1 MPRALLPL
9 PLCRIFFSENN
20 LIFTQFAQAPS
31 SGKGVGGHW
40 RDLALVPLLP
50 SVHSLGSQGFWLRC
64 VSPCHFDLPVLFF
77 NRQPS
82 GLTSCQKPCTW
93 KTVR

>member
-20 LIFTQFAQAPS
+20 PILTPFAQAPS

-40 RDLALVPLLP
+40 RDLALVTPPAVCAFPGVPGLLAPLCESLP
-50 SVHSLGSQGFWLRC
+50 F
-64 VSPCHFDLPVLFF
+64 
-77 NRQPS
+77 
-82 GLTSCQKPCTW
+82 
-93 KTVR
+93 